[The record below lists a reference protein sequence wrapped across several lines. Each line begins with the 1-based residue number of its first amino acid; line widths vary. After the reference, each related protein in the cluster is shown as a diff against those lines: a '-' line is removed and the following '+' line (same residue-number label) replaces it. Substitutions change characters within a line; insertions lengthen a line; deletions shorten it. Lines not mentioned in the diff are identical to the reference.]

1 MDIYF
6 YYADEEYI
14 DYLKKVEK
22 STRGFTCVPNT
33 NYNNAKKFLFGA
45 VMNVN
50 GHNYYVPVS
59 SYSKDQQDVI
69 LIKDKKTSQILG
81 SLRFAYMLPI
91 PAECCKKVNINT
103 FNSQAAA
110 HISKEL
116 AFCRRNR
123 DKIFKQAEKTYNRV
137 INKVDEML
145 VKNSC
150 DFKTL
155 ERACQKFRE
164 FHNLDSKTETQK
176 PLECKTKPP
185 KPKL

>member
-1 MDIYF
+1 M
-6 YYADEEYI
+6 
-14 DYLKKVEK
+14 EK

-33 NYNNAKKFLFGA
+33 NYNNTKKFLLGA

-59 SYSKDQQDVI
+59 SYSKNQQDVI

-91 PAECCKKVNINT
+91 PAECCKKVDINT
-103 FNSQAAA
+103 FDSKAIV

-137 INKVDEML
+137 INKVDEMI

-155 ERACQKFRE
+155 EKACQKFCE
-164 FHNLDSKTETQK
+164 YHNLGKEQKQQTESKK
-176 PLECKTKPP
+176 KTNNKTD
-185 KPKL
+185 KR